1 MSLLQMAFCMLP
13 GYILFLCL
21 GTFGWLWSVGGGGG
35 GGTHPPPP
43 PHAPPYYGG
52 IFSKIITG
60 IFENLIILKMHA
72 TDKTIF
78 KIPLKINLKL

>member
-1 MSLLQMAFCMLP
+1 MEFPVCPFYKWLFASSLGIFFFFAWEHLVGSGQ
-13 GYILFLCL
+13 
-21 GTFGWLWSVGGGGG
+21 WGGGGQS
-35 GGTHPPPP
+35 
-43 PHAPPYYGG
+43 PPYYGG

>member
-1 MSLLQMAFCMLP
+1 MEFPVCPFYKWLFACSLGIFFFFAWEHLVGSGQQ
-13 GYILFLCL
+13 
-21 GTFGWLWSVGGGGG
+21 GGGQS
-35 GGTHPPPP
+35 PL
-43 PHAPPYYGG
+43 YYGG